1 MSFTATRWAWGVPS
15 LRPSQKLLL
24 LALADRADDSGVCWP
39 SLARL
44 QKDTGLD
51 IKTIRAGLARLCA
64 LGLISRNSAPGR
76 GYVYALP
83 APLPYIAAPENGPP
97 VPIVPP
103 PLPQRAGDPCRNGP
117 LTPARTPPQIYQ
129 EPTMNRQK
137 NLKDMPPS
145 GSARAERRAAPPSPA
160 AQAAS
165 DLQVASAAQ
174 DDKTDSS
181 AVRASSPQS
190 GRFGTAAA
198 CSSAAPFA
206 AVSSPPGE
214 PAPEASPKSAPK
226 PAPKEAFG
234 RFGHVRLTREEH
246 AELIAEHG
254 ERGERAV
261 AKLDLWLGARGD
273 RYKSHYMAIHSWVL
287 KAVDEDVRREEAL
300 AAGSSGPAPFYGAS
314 GPSGAPGP
322 RALPPGA
329 SHASGASGAA
339 FISPQ
344 PSTYA
349 QLERANQKNVAR
361 LALLGRGVYQY
372 GKQTD
377 DYGGTVHDVD
387 PVQPAGG

>member
-117 LTPARTPPQIYQ
+117 LTPARTPPLIYQ

-137 NLKDMPPS
+137 NLKDMPPP
-145 GSARAERRAAPPSPA
+145 GSARTAFQAAPPSPA

-165 DLQVASAAQ
+165 DLQAASAAPSVSG
-174 DDKTDSS
+174 K
-181 AVRASSPQS
+181 ASPQ
-190 GRFGTAAA
+190 TAPQTA
-198 CSSAAPFA
+198 
-206 AVSSPPGE
+206 
-214 PAPEASPKSAPK
+214 PAPPLKPSPKPS
-226 PAPKEAFG
+226 PKEAFG
-234 RFGHVRLTREEH
+234 RFGHVRLTLEEH

-254 ERGERAV
+254 ERGERAI

-377 DYGGTVHDVD
+377 DYDGTVHDVD